1 MFLQLMTKKQK
12 WRLLKMVDTN
22 KNKFRALA
30 SAIENANTLQEMT
43 DDIGKM
49 ILFAGS
55 VAANLDELMEL
66 HENELF

>member
-1 MFLQLMTKKQK
+1 
-12 WRLLKMVDTN
+12 MVDTN